1 MPRLVANLF
10 VAIGTDV
17 RNVYT
22 VRASFV
28 QIYNEQID
36 DLLKP
41 RNTNLKL
48 SAGGEVQGLTVMTC
62 ASAEALL

>member
-1 MPRLVANLF
+1 MCAVLGRRDGPLTLTLTLPLTLTQVGLVPRLVANLF

-28 QIYNEQID
+28 QIYNEQ
-36 DLLKP
+36 
-41 RNTNLKL
+41 
-48 SAGGEVQGLTVMTC
+48 VQP
-62 ASAEALL
+62 